1 METTI
6 FTLKSELTRL
16 TTDNKTMQN
25 KLDKERFY
33 KQWEVMYKQFI
44 GAKNLGAKLK
54 AELEKK
60 RNEINT
66 LANQ

>member
-1 METTI
+1 M
-6 FTLKSELTRL
+6 
-16 TTDNKTMQN
+16 NK
-25 KLDKERFY
+25 E
-33 KQWEVMYKQFI
+33 FI

-60 RNEINT
+60 KNEIST